1 MKELKNISLLPYNTF
16 GIDAKAKLFIEYY
29 SLDELRQ
36 VLKEHKGEQ
45 ILHIGQGSN
54 LLFTSDFNG
63 VILHSGMARAK
74 FLDDE
79 TVEAQNGLRLD
90 DMIAQLTDMGYSGL
104 EKLSLI
110 PGEVGA
116 SAVQNVGAYGCEAK
130 DVIVRVNTL
139 NVETLEERVFTNEE
153 CRFGYRD
160 SIFKHELKGKYIVTS
175 VVYKVKPGDATK
187 TREEIIATRM
197 AKLPTVGEVG
207 SAGSFFMNPFV
218 PEEKV
223 NELLKLYP
231 DMPHYPVGAPSVNQ
245 RSVCDGE
252 SGGTSCPVDLAERY
266 QHHNLV
272 AEREKIPAAWLIEQC
287 GWKGKTLGGAQVWPK
302 QPLVIVNANNATP
315 EDIIAL
321 AARIRDCVK
330 DIFGIEISPEV
341 IYI

>member
-1 MKELKNISLLPYNTF
+1 MNININYPIPNTF
-16 GIDAKAKLFIEYY
+16 GIDAKARLFIEYY

-54 LLFTSDFNG
+54 LLFTKDFDG

-90 DMIAQLTDMGYSGL
+90 DLIAQLTDMNYCGM

-130 DVIVRVNTL
+130 DVIERIYTL
-139 NVETLEERVFTNEE
+139 DVETLEERVFTNAE
-153 CRFGYRD
+153 CKFGYRD
-160 SIFKHELKGKYIVTS
+160 SAFKHELKGKYIVTS
-175 VVYKVKPGDATK
+175 VVYKVKPGDAAK
-187 TREEIIATRM
+187 TREEIIETRNG
-197 AKLPTVGEVG
+197 KLPKVGEVG

-218 PEEKV
+218 SEEQA
-223 NELLKLYP
+223 NELLKQYL
-231 DMPHYPVGAPSVNQ
+231 DMPHFETPQGV
-245 RSVCDGE
+245 
-252 SGGTSCPVDLAERY
+252 
-266 QHHNLV
+266 
-272 AEREKIPAAWLIEQC
+272 KIPAAWLIEQC

-302 QPLVIVNANNATP
+302 QPLVIVNANHATAQ
-315 EDIIAL
+315 DIIDL
-321 AARIRDCVK
+321 AAAVSASVK
-330 DIFGIEISPEV
+330 EKFGIEIRPEV
-341 IYI
+341 NYI

>member
-1 MKELKNISLLPYNTF
+1 MKQCENAPIPNTF
-16 GIDAKAKLFIEYY
+16 GMDVKARLFIEYY

-36 VLKEHKGEQ
+36 VLREHKGEPF
-45 ILHIGQGSN
+45 LHIGQGSN
-54 LLFTSDFNG
+54 LLFTKDFEG
-63 VILHSGMARAK
+63 VILHSGMARAR
-74 FLDDE
+74 FIDDE

-90 DMIAQLTDMGYSGL
+90 DIIAQLTDMGYSGL

-116 SAVQNVGAYGCEAK
+116 SAVQNVGAYGVEAK
-130 DVIVRVNTL
+130 DVILRVNTI

-175 VVYKVKPGDATK
+175 VVYKVKPGEASK
-187 TREEIIATRM
+187 TREEIIQTRM
-197 AKLPTVGEVG
+197 AKLPAVSEVG

-218 PEEKV
+218 PQQQAD
-223 NELLKLYP
+223 ELLKRYP
-231 DMPHYPVGAPSVNQ
+231 DMPHFPVGAPSVNQ

-272 AEREKIPAAWLIEQC
+272 AERVKIPAAWLIEQC

-302 QPLVIVNANNATP
+302 QPLVIVNADHATS

-321 AARIRDCVK
+321 ADAISKSVK
-330 DIFGIEISPEV
+330 DKFGITISPEV
-341 IYI
+341 NYI

>member
-1 MKELKNISLLPYNTF
+1 MRVVSDISLLPYNTF

-36 VLKEHKGEQ
+36 VLKEHKGERM
-45 ILHIGQGSN
+45 LHIGQGSN
-54 LLFTSDFNG
+54 LLFTKDFDG

-116 SAVQNVGAYGCEAK
+116 SAVQNVGAYGVEAK
-130 DVIVRVNTL
+130 DVIERVYTID
-139 NVETLEERVFTNEE
+139 VETQEERVFTNAE
-153 CRFGYRD
+153 CKFGYRD
-160 SIFKHELKGKYIVTS
+160 SVFKHELKGKYIVTS

-187 TREEIIATRM
+187 TREEIIETRNG
-197 AKLPTVGEVG
+197 KLPKVGEVG

-218 PEEKV
+218 SKEQAK
-223 NELLKLYP
+223 ELLKKYP
-231 DMPHYPVGAPSVNQ
+231 DMPHFDTPQGV
-245 RSVCDGE
+245 
-252 SGGTSCPVDLAERY
+252 
-266 QHHNLV
+266 
-272 AEREKIPAAWLIEQC
+272 KIPAAWLIEQC

-302 QPLVIVNANNATP
+302 QPLVIVNANHASAQ
-315 EDIIAL
+315 DIMDL
-321 AARIRDCVK
+321 AAKVSASVK
-330 DIFGIEISPEV
+330 EKFNISINPEV
-341 IYI
+341 NYI

>member
-1 MKELKNISLLPYNTF
+1 MMIQENISLLPYNTF
-16 GIDAKAKLFIEYY
+16 GIDAKARLFIEYY

-36 VLKEHKGEQ
+36 VLKEHKGER

-54 LLFTSDFNG
+54 LLFTKDFDG

-90 DMIAQLTDMGYSGL
+90 DLIAQLTDMNYSGM

-130 DVIVRVNTL
+130 DVIERVYTL
-139 NVETLEERVFTNEE
+139 EVETLEERVFTNTE
-153 CRFGYRD
+153 CKFGYRD
-160 SIFKHELKGKYIVTS
+160 SAFKHELKGKYIVTS

-187 TREEIIATRM
+187 TREEIIETRNG
-197 AKLPTVGEVG
+197 KLPKVGEVG

-218 PEEKV
+218 PEEQA

-231 DMPHYPVGAPSVNQ
+231 DMPHFETPQGV
-245 RSVCDGE
+245 
-252 SGGTSCPVDLAERY
+252 
-266 QHHNLV
+266 
-272 AEREKIPAAWLIEQC
+272 KIPAAWLIEQC
-287 GWKGKTLGGAQVWPK
+287 GWKGKTLGGAQVWSK
-302 QPLVIVNANNATP
+302 QPLVIVNAYNATAQ
-315 EDIIAL
+315 DIIDL
-321 AARIRDCVK
+321 AAAVSASVK
-330 DIFGIEISPEV
+330 EKFNITINPEV
-341 IYI
+341 NYI

>member
-16 GIDAKAKLFIEYY
+16 GINAKAKLFIEYY

-116 SAVQNVGAYGCEAK
+116 SAVQNVGAYGVEAK
-130 DVIVRVNTL
+130 DVIERVYTI

-218 PEEKV
+218 PEEKA
-223 NELLKLYP
+223 NELLSQYP
-231 DMPHYPVGAPSVNQ
+231 DMPHFETPSPWG
-245 RSVCDGE
+245 RAGE
-252 SGGTSCPVDLAERY
+252 RCV
-266 QHHNLV
+266 
-272 AEREKIPAAWLIEQC
+272 KIPAAWLIEQC

-302 QPLVIVNANNATP
+302 QPLVIVNANNASAK
-315 EDIIAL
+315 DIMEL
-321 AARIRDCVK
+321 AAAVRASVK
-330 DIFGIEISPEV
+330 EKFGIDIHPEV
-341 IYI
+341 NYI

>member
-1 MKELKNISLLPYNTF
+1 MRVVSDSSLLPYNTF
-16 GIDAKAKLFIEYY
+16 GIDVKAKTFIEYY

-36 VLKEHKGEQ
+36 ALTEYKGEQ

-54 LLFTSDFNG
+54 LLFTKDFDG

-74 FLDDE
+74 FIDDE

-116 SAVQNVGAYGCEAK
+116 SAVQNVGAYGVEAK
-130 DVIVRVNTL
+130 DVILRVHTL
-139 NVETLEERVFTNEE
+139 DVETLEERVFSNEE

-160 SIFKHELKGKYIVTS
+160 SAFKHELKGRYIVTS
-175 VVYKVKPGDATK
+175 VVYKVKPGEASK

-218 PEEKV
+218 PEEQAA
-223 NELLKLYP
+223 ELLKQYP
-231 DMPHYPVGAPSVNQ
+231 NMPNYPVLQ
-245 RSVCDGE
+245 E
-252 SGGTSCPVDLAERY
+252 GGRGR
-266 QHHNLV
+266 LV
-272 AEREKIPAAWLIEQC
+272 KIPAAWLIEQC

-302 QPLVIVNANNATP
+302 QPLVIVNADHATP
-315 EDIIAL
+315 QDIIEL
-321 AARIRDCVK
+321 AAQVSASVQEKFNIT
-330 DIFGIEISPEV
+330 INPEV
-341 IYI
+341 NYI

>member
-1 MKELKNISLLPYNTF
+1 MKKYENISLLPYNTF
-16 GIDAKAKLFIEYY
+16 GIDVKARLFIEYY

-54 LLFTSDFNG
+54 LLFTRDFNG
-63 VILHSGMARAK
+63 IILHSGMARAR
-74 FLDDE
+74 FIDDE

-90 DMIAQLTDMGYSGL
+90 DLIAQLTDMAYCGM

-116 SAVQNVGAYGCEAK
+116 SAVQNVGAYGVEAK
-130 DVIVRVNTL
+130 DVIERVYTMD
-139 NVETLEERVFTNEE
+139 VETQEERVFTNEE
-153 CRFGYRD
+153 CKFGYRD

-175 VVYKVKPGDATK
+175 VVYKVKPGESTK
-187 TREEIIATRM
+187 TREEIIQTRM

-218 PEEKV
+218 PEEKA
-223 NELLKLYP
+223 NELLAQYP
-231 DMPHYPVGAPSVNQ
+231 DMPHFEVQSSNPQILKS
-245 RSVCDGE
+245 S
-252 SGGTSCPVDLAERY
+252 
-266 QHHNLV
+266 NLV
-272 AEREKIPAAWLIEQC
+272 KVPAAWLIEQC

-315 EDIIAL
+315 DDIIAL
-321 AARIRDCVK
+321 AAQVSASVK
-330 DIFGIEISPEV
+330 EKFGIDIHPEV
-341 IYI
+341 NYI

>member
-1 MKELKNISLLPYNTF
+1 MLVVSDISLLPYNTF
-16 GIDAKAKLFIEYY
+16 GIDAKARLFIEYY

-36 VLKEHKGEQ
+36 VLKDHKGER
-45 ILHIGQGSN
+45 ILHVGQGSN
-54 LLFTSDFNG
+54 LLFTKDFDG
-63 VILHSGMARAK
+63 IILHSGMARAK

-90 DMIAQLTDMGYSGL
+90 DMIAQLTDMGYCGL

-130 DVIVRVNTL
+130 DVIIRVHTL
-139 NVETLEERVFTNEE
+139 DVETLEERVFTNAE

-160 SIFKHELKGKYIVTS
+160 SAFKHELKGRYIVTS
-175 VVYKVKPGDATK
+175 VVYRVKPGDAAK
-187 TREEIIATRM
+187 TREEIIATRQ

-218 PEEKV
+218 PEDKV

-302 QPLVIVNANNATP
+302 QPLVIVNANHATAQ
-315 EDIIAL
+315 DIIDL
-321 AARIRDCVK
+321 AAAVSASVK
-330 DIFGIEISPEV
+330 EKFNIDIHPEV
-341 IYI
+341 NYI